1 MNKANCCKLLAF
13 DSQLFGVKTALCTI
27 NNRIAFDDVKSY
39 LLKHEVDLAYLTSK
53 TPLSTFKIENSLPY
67 SVSYIDEKV
76 LFEKEVEE
84 NPILDLNIKIKT
96 NQWVKSEIQ
105 QIQSLALTSGQFSR
119 FFLDQ
124 RLQKN
129 KAEELYKIWIDK
141 SLNFEIADEI
151 YLSGDKDISG
161 LLTVKF
167 SEDQAQVGL
176 LAVDLKYRGQGI
188 AKKLIIH
195 MENQC
200 KAKGIATIS
209 IPTQRINNTACEFY
223 LNSGYSEVESS
234 FIYHCWKSN
243 G

>member
-1 MNKANCCKLLAF
+1 MNKINCCKLLAF
-13 DSQLFGVKTALCTI
+13 DSQLFGKKIARCTI
-27 NNRIAFDDVKSY
+27 NNRADFDDVKSY
-39 LLKHEVDLAYLTSK
+39 LLKHEIQLAYVTSK
-53 TPLSTFKIENSLPY
+53 TPLSTFEIENSLPY
-67 SVSYIDEKV
+67 SISYIDEKV
-76 LFEKEVEE
+76 LFEKKVDEK
-84 NPILDLNIKIKT
+84 PILGININIKT
-96 NQWVKSEIQ
+96 NQWVQSEVQ
-105 QIQSLALTSGQFSR
+105 QIQSLALASGQFSR

-141 SLNFEIADEI
+141 SLSFEVADEI
-151 YLSGDKDISG
+151 YLSGDEGVSG

-167 SEDQAQVGL
+167 SEEQAQVGL

-188 AKKLIIH
+188 AKKLMIH

-200 KAKGIATIS
+200 KAKGVATIS

-223 LNSGYSEVESS
+223 LNTGYSEVESL